1 MTFGLE
7 LSNAGYVFDQEALI
21 WRKDA
26 SEPFAYSD
34 GDGVEQALAAVLRNA
49 ADVSVMSR
57 ELAAHCTDWP
67 RRYHLHASRA
77 NLLRPL
83 AQRLKGDVLEI
94 GAGCGAIT
102 RFLGE
107 CGANVLALEGSPRRA
122 SIAALRAHDL
132 PNVTVMSETFSNFK
146 TDRRF
151 DVVTLIGVLEYAG
164 LFGTGEDPV
173 NDMLKST
180 RALLKPDGILIIAI
194 ENQLGLK
201 YFAGAPEDH
210 VGARMFGIN
219 GLYAKPGVETFGK
232 VNLERRLKDAGFAST
247 ALALPFPDY
256 KLPSSV
262 VLPGGL
268 HPDSPFRAEILASQ
282 SVSKDHQ
289 INSTVLTFSLER
301 AWASVGRNG
310 LLDHLANSFL
320 FVASPE
326 GDAQAAFPADE
337 LAHHYSVERA
347 PEFCKSTSFR
357 RSPEGRVQVVRAS
370 IEPQGLVASV
380 SPAATNVEYEHN
392 ISNEPFITGASL
404 DEDFT
409 RLVLTP
415 GWTSKQ
421 AAGVLHRYIDV
432 LFADAH
438 VEGDRPSGI
447 SVDDPMPGH
456 LLDVVPQ
463 NIVFDGQGVA
473 HVIDHEWLSREPL
486 PLGFLVFRA
495 LTLTV
500 RMLSTCAVPNE
511 LELLNRQNLFVDIFA
526 HLGLTLDKAH
536 VEDYLQREAAF
547 MSFATGDTCTA
558 GTFDE
563 WATSHLPTELD
574 LKSYAMGDLMSTVDA
589 LSTRVRGGGPTD
601 VEILNARLAELENER
616 GALQEQL
623 RAISEAERAAR
634 DDATREHENVT
645 RTQEALALA
654 QAEGARMKGEL
665 TAVLQSNAWRATW
678 PVRAVAVRLKHLVR

>member
-1 MTFGLE
+1 
-7 LSNAGYVFDQEALI
+7 
-21 WRKDA
+21 
-26 SEPFAYSD
+26 
-34 GDGVEQALAAVLRNA
+34 
-49 ADVSVMSR
+49 
-57 ELAAHCTDWP
+57 
-67 RRYHLHASRA
+67 
-77 NLLRPL
+77 
-83 AQRLKGDVLEI
+83 
-94 GAGCGAIT
+94 
-102 RFLGE
+102 
-107 CGANVLALEGSPRRA
+107 
-122 SIAALRAHDL
+122 
-132 PNVTVMSETFSNFK
+132 
-146 TDRRF
+146 
-151 DVVTLIGVLEYAG
+151 
-164 LFGTGEDPV
+164 
-173 NDMLKST
+173 
-180 RALLKPDGILIIAI
+180 
-194 ENQLGLK
+194 
-201 YFAGAPEDH
+201 
-210 VGARMFGIN
+210 
-219 GLYAKPGVETFGK
+219 
-232 VNLERRLKDAGFAST
+232 
-247 ALALPFPDY
+247 
-256 KLPSSV
+256 V